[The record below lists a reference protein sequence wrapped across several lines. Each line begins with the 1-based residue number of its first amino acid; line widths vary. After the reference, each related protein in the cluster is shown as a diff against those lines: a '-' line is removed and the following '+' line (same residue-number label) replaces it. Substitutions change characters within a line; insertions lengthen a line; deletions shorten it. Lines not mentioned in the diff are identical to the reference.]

1 MLIDTHVHLNDDR
14 LLKNLDDILAR
25 AMAQNVTKMIVI
37 GYDVASSKQAIQLA
51 ETYPFIY
58 ANIGIHPS
66 DVHKAKEGDL
76 EWIKEN
82 LHHEKVIA
90 IGEIGLDYY
99 WSKEH
104 KELQIKVFKAQL
116 ACAKEFDLP
125 VAIHS
130 RDAMQDT
137 YDILKEAN
145 VQGVMHCYSGSSEMA
160 KEFVKLGFFIG
171 IGGVVT
177 FKNAKEIK
185 EVVEVVPLTHILS
198 ETDAPYLAPH
208 PYRGKMN
215 EPSYIPLI
223 VEKIAELKEIQ
234 FSDVEIAIE
243 TNVKRLYGI

>member
-1 MLIDTHVHLNDDR
+1 MFVDTHVHLNDKR
-14 LLKNLDDILAR
+14 LLEQIDAIIER
-25 AMAQNVTKMIVI
+25 AKAKDVGIMIVI
-37 GYDVASSKQAIQLA
+37 GYDVASSKKAIELA
-51 ETYPFIY
+51 SQYSGIY

-66 DVHKAKEGDL
+66 DVAKMGAGDL
-76 EWIKEN
+76 AWIEAN
-82 LHHEKVIA
+82 ARHEKVIA

-99 WSKEH
+99 WTKEH
-104 KELQIKVFKAQL
+104 KELQKEVFQAQL
-116 ACAKEFDLP
+116 EIAKRFNLP

-137 YDILKEAN
+137 YDMLKNAD
-145 VQGVMHCYSGSSEMA
+145 VPRVMHCYSGSVQMA
-160 KEFVKLGFFIG
+160 KEFVKLGYYIG

-185 EVVEVVPLTHILS
+185 EVTQIVPIDNILS

-223 VEKIAELKEIQ
+223 TQ
-234 FSDVEIAIE
+234 EIA
-243 TNVKRLYGI
+243 RLKGISQEEAMTKILENTRKLFKI

>member
-1 MLIDTHVHLNDDR
+1 MLIDTHVHLNDER
-14 LLKNLDDILAR
+14 LLKELDAVFER
-25 AMAQNVTKMIVI
+25 AKAQNVTKMIVI
-37 GYDVASSKQAIQLA
+37 GYDVASSKKAIALA
-51 ETYPFIY
+51 EEYSFVY

-66 DVHKAKEGDL
+66 DVHKMKESDL
-76 EWIKEN
+76 DWIKHH
-82 LHHEKVIA
+82 LTHEKVIA

-104 KELQIKVFKAQL
+104 KELQIQVFKEQL
-116 ACAKEFDLP
+116 QLAKEFHLP

-130 RDAMQDT
+130 RDAIQDT
-137 YDILKEAN
+137 YDMLKDAG
-145 VQGVMHCYSGSSEMA
+145 VQGVMHCYSGSKEMA
-160 KEFVKLGFFIG
+160 TEFVKLGYYIG

-185 EVVEVVPLTHILS
+185 EVVDVVPLTHILS

-223 VEKIAELKEIQ
+223 VEKIAQIKEI
-234 FSDVEIAIE
+234 DVKEVEIAIE
-243 TNVKRLYGI
+243 NNVKRLYGI